1 MENLVK
7 LYPGVRAV
15 DGISFAIEP
24 GEFFGFLGPNGAGKS
39 TAIKILATLTRKTS
53 GKVLVT
59 GYDPDPDANPR
70 AVRRAIGFAMQEVGL
85 DDLATGRENLVL
97 QGLLYGLSRDQ
108 TRRRSDEWLL
118 DLLGLNGA
126 PAGRKVGTYS
136 GGMRRRLDL
145 AMALVHRP
153 KFLFLDEPTTGLDP
167 QSRMA
172 IWEHLEHLN
181 REEGVTIFLT
191 TQYMEEADRLCQRIS
206 IIDLGKLVAEGT
218 PTSLKAEFPQA
229 QMPGEGGRQEQ
240 TGIGHQ
246 AVIVKDDIG
255 ADVVNLSLDSDS
267 GDADSGVGGFSR
279 AQEMLEGWD
288 SIEAVQPVNGGLSV
302 HVKDGGAAI
311 PRLLKLLGDGGILV
325 TSLTLHQPTLDDVFL
340 KHTGRSMRVEDT
352 RGEALA
358 GFHRALQG
366 RRRQCIGR
374 PSVGSSDLLP
384 LSREPAQHLS
394 GAHSPY
400 PAPYNTR
407 LLFRY

>member
-1 MENLVK
+1 MQPIDGDGNYVIQVEDLVK

-39 TAIKILATLTRKTS
+39 TTIKILATLTRKTS

-59 GYDPDPDANPR
+59 GYDPDVNPS

-108 TRRRSDEWLL
+108 TRRRSDELL

-153 KFLFLDEPTTGLDP
+153 KLLFLDEPTTGLDP

-206 IIDLGKLVAEGT
+206 IIDLGKLVAEST
-218 PTSLKAEFPQA
+218 PTSLKA
-229 QMPGEGGRQEQ
+229 
-240 TGIGHQ
+240 
-246 AVIVKDDIG
+246 DIG

-267 GDADSGVGGFSR
+267 GDGDFSR
-279 AQEMLEGWD
+279 AREILEGWD

-311 PRLLKLLGDGGILV
+311 PRLLKLLGDEGIQV

-340 KHTGRSMRVEDT
+340 KHTGRSMRVEDA
-352 RGEALA
+352 RSEALA

-366 RRRQCIGR
+366 RRRQ
-374 PSVGSSDLLP
+374 
-384 LSREPAQHLS
+384 
-394 GAHSPY
+394 
-400 PAPYNTR
+400 
-407 LLFRY
+407 